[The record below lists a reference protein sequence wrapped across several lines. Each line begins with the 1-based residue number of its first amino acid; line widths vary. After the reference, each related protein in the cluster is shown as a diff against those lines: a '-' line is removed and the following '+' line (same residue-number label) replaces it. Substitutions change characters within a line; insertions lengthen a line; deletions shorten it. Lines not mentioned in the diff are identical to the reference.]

1 MHNTIMGAS
10 EAVSEFV
17 KDCIEAT
24 KDFNS
29 YGYCDCIVEKCLLE
43 ILEVIFTINDENYQ
57 WFQNHF
63 AIESYHPCSHLP
75 AYLFTPHVH
84 FIGL

>member
-43 ILEVIFTINDENYQ
+43 ILEVIFTINDENY
-57 WFQNHF
+57 
-63 AIESYHPCSHLP
+63 
-75 AYLFTPHVH
+75 
-84 FIGL
+84 